1 MSLDIIIL
9 AAGKGTRMYSK
20 WPKVLHEIGGQSM
33 LEHVINTASLLTW
46 WWDMAKNRSNKN

>member
-33 LEHVINTASLLTW
+33 LEHVINTARKLNPQSINVVVGHG
-46 WWDMAKNRSNKN
+46 K